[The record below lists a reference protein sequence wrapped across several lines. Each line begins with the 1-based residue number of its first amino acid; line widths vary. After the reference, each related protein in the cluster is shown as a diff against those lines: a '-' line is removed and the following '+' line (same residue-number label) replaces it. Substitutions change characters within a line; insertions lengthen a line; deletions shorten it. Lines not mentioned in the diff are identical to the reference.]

1 MEDTL
6 LLNGKVAIVTG
17 AASGIGLATAQ
28 EFAKNGCKVVV
39 TDIQEEQGQ
48 KVVQEIIAAGGE
60 ALFIK
65 HDVTDEK
72 VWQDVVEQTLQAH
85 KRLDILVNNA
95 GISFSKMLWE
105 YSLADLQKIL
115 KVNVESVFL
124 GMKYASLAMVK
135 NQPMKGAI
143 VNVSSMAAITTL
155 PEHSI
160 YAASKAA
167 VCSLTKSAAL
177 EYSKFNIRVNT
188 VIPGPVE
195 TAIWAK
201 DMPLA
206 EQSSEDSN
214 NLSVGIENVIAG
226 MRASENKKFV
236 SSSTLV
242 DRIAKPIEIALP
254 ILYLVSDI
262 SSFVTGI
269 DFVVDGGAVLKRD
282 IGAH

>member
-1 MEDTL
+1 MEDSL
-6 LLNGKVAIVTG
+6 LLNGKVAVVTG
-17 AASGIGLATAQ
+17 AASGIGRATAQ
-28 EFAKNGCKVVV
+28 ELAKQGCKVVV
-39 TDIQEEQGQ
+39 TDVQEEQGQ
-48 KVVQEIIAAGGE
+48 KVVQGIIAAGGE
-60 ALFIK
+60 ALFVK

-72 VWQDVVEQTLQAH
+72 VWHDVIEHTLQAY
-85 KRLDILVNNA
+85 KKLDILVNNA

-105 YSLADLQKIL
+105 YTLADLQKVL

-143 VNVSSMAAITTL
+143 VNVSSIAAITTL

-195 TAIWAK
+195 TAIWGK
-201 DMPLA
+201 DMPL
-206 EQSSEDSN
+206 SRKTTEDVSN
-214 NLSVGIENVIAG
+214 LDVGIEDAITG
-226 MRASENKKFV
+226 MRISENKKFV

-254 ILYLVSDI
+254 ILYLVSDL

-282 IGAH
+282 IGSH